1 MIKNKEKKQNGFTLV
16 ELILVIAIII
26 IIAAAIFVA
35 LNPARRIGDAQNS
48 RRWSDVNQALN
59 AIQQYT
65 VDNTGSFP
73 NQSSW
78 TVTVNHVLGT
88 DASGCDS
95 TCGAVT
101 TQAACLNLSDLT
113 TNNYL
118 ASIPQDPTSGT
129 AANTDYYVTRT
140 SGGIVTV
147 GSCDPYNGATINVSR

>member
-1 MIKNKEKKQNGFTLV
+1 MV

-35 LNPARRIGDAQNS
+35 LNPSRRIGDAQNS
-48 RRWSDVNQALN
+48 RRWSDVNQVLN
-59 AIQQYT
+59 AIQQYS
-65 VDNTGSFP
+65 VDNTGTFP
-73 NQSSW
+73 NQGDW

-88 DASGCDS
+88 DAAGCDT
-95 TCGAVT
+95 TCGAVST
-101 TQAACLNLSDLT
+101 EASCLELDDLT

-118 ASIPQDPTSGT
+118 ASIPADPSTGS
-129 AANTDYYVTRT
+129 AANTDYYVTRS